1 MAIKEELEQEVK
13 EEGGGK
19 DELEALDAL
28 EKEAAEYN
36 KACSRASCS
45 LRPPDLYSGCRDRPH
60 TQSFQ
65 ARRVSAPLHQISL
78 SKIYPAN

>member
-1 MAIKEELEQEVK
+1 MTIKEELKEEVK

-36 KACSRASCS
+36 KVCTPSR
-45 LRPPDLYSGCRDRPH
+45 
-60 TQSFQ
+60 
-65 ARRVSAPLHQISL
+65 PLATIP
-78 SKIYPAN
+78 Y